1 MINVSWQQ
9 HVLRDYSICKQKNV
23 IIRLDLN
30 LPVTNGI
37 IEDTSRLDAIIGFLT
52 QMSFAGA
59 RMILISH
66 FGEKGESLQIV
77 ARELTKRL
85 SFVHFSPST
94 DLSDIQTTL
103 QTIPYGEA
111 LLLENIR
118 CWQGETEN
126 LPSFAR
132 ALADLGDIYIND
144 AFSVSHR
151 DHASVTGIPRYI
163 LSYLGPTCEREL
175 VHLSKAL
182 NPPLPTLLVIG
193 GAKISTKLPLI
204 NRYLDQGVHVF
215 VGGAMVHAILKAR
228 GIHIGNSLYD
238 KDVAIPG
245 DIIYHP
251 NIITPVDVVLDT
263 GETVPVNEVPDG
275 RTIVDCGKETL
286 TLLDVEIERAH
297 TVIMNGPLGLYE
309 QGWLHGTEHVLSQ
322 MGTRPRS
329 ITYIGGGDTVTAA
342 HKIGALSKI
351 GFVSLGGG
359 AMLDYLASGTL
370 PGIDAVT
377 KSH

>member
-1 MINVSWQQ
+1 
-9 HVLRDYSICKQKNV
+9 
-23 IIRLDLN
+23 
-30 LPVTNGI
+30 
-37 IEDTSRLDAIIGFLT
+37 
-52 QMSFAGA
+52 MSFAGA

-66 FGEKGESLQIV
+66 FGEKGDSLQII

-132 ALADLGDIYIND
+132 TLADLGDIYIND

-182 NPPLPTLLVIG
+182 TPPLPTLLIIG

-238 KDVAIPG
+238 KDVAIPE

-275 RTIVDCGKETL
+275 RTIVDC
-286 TLLDVEIERAH
+286 
-297 TVIMNGPLGLYE
+297 
-309 QGWLHGTEHVLSQ
+309 
-322 MGTRPRS
+322 
-329 ITYIGGGDTVTAA
+329 
-342 HKIGALSKI
+342 
-351 GFVSLGGG
+351 
-359 AMLDYLASGTL
+359 LA
-370 PGIDAVT
+370 
-377 KSH
+377 